1 MNGLNF
7 KNMLMKIYNEDQGT
21 NFGKWDDS
29 TSRLIYYDSMKQILD
44 LMDNRG
50 YLQGVERIADY
61 GGANGIM
68 KEFIPGIITIDIDS
82 SKNPDIVDDIL
93 VHSGEYDLI
102 IIRYVLHYL
111 NDYEVIQLFNH
122 IESFHKG
129 KVLIVQFVND
139 ELKEKYQNSKN
150 ELKYFRTLNQM
161 KALLP
166 RGEKV
171 LYNGDYLC
179 SSQFYKNRL
188 NIDNAIPHSEK
199 LIAYL
204 YDY

>member
-1 MNGLNF
+1 
-7 KNMLMKIYNEDQGT
+7 MLMKIYNEDQGT